1 MSVLGLVPVCNDPM
15 SSYSYLMFCALFSGI
30 GIGSTALIWWCRREI
45 HRVEM
50 RVAEHDKFT
59 SDTAAIIAKMST
71 DIAVT
76 REAMQNL
83 ERGQKDIK
91 KSVTEINRM
100 MMDNRS

>member
-1 MSVLGLVPVCNDPM
+1 MMSILGLVPVCNDPM
-15 SSYSYLMFCALFSGI
+15 SSYSYLTFCALFSGI

-45 HRVEM
+45 SRVER
-50 RVAEHDKFT
+50 RVDEHDEFT
-59 SDTAAIIAKMST
+59 NDTSAIIAKMST

-100 MMDNRS
+100 MMDSR